1 MTRPIGASGIIFNR
15 SWISRSLPGPDRS
28 HPIAADF
35 GVPVRY
41 IGRKSPF
48 EAEKAVMPSFDI
60 VSRIELP
67 EVDNALAGIT
77 REIGTRFD
85 FKGSKCKVERQEGVL
100 NIIADDE
107 LKLKQMHE
115 LLKVH
120 MTRRKVDPAALDY
133 KTPEK
138 ASGNTL
144 KQTIVLRQ
152 GIDADLARQLIR
164 ELKDS
169 KLKVQVSIQGD
180 ELRVTGKK
188 RDDLQAA
195 IAVARGMKI
204 EQPLQ
209 YVNFR
214 D

>member
-1 MTRPIGASGIIFNR
+1 
-15 SWISRSLPGPDRS
+15 
-28 HPIAADF
+28 
-35 GVPVRY
+35 
-41 IGRKSPF
+41 
-48 EAEKAVMPSFDI
+48 MPSFDI

-85 FKGSKCKVERQEGVL
+85 FKGSKCKVERQEGAL
-100 NIIADDE
+100 NVIADDE

-120 MTRRKVDPAALDY
+120 LTRRKVDPAALDY

-152 GIDADLARQLIR
+152 GVDADLARQLIR
-164 ELKDS
+164 EIKDS

-188 RDDLQAA
+188 RDDLQAV
-195 IAVARGMKI
+195 IALLKQADFGI
-204 EQPLQ
+204 ALQ
-209 YVNFR
+209 FTNYR
-214 D
+214 

>member
-1 MTRPIGASGIIFNR
+1 
-15 SWISRSLPGPDRS
+15 
-28 HPIAADF
+28 
-35 GVPVRY
+35 
-41 IGRKSPF
+41 
-48 EAEKAVMPSFDI
+48 MPSFDI
-60 VSRIELP
+60 VSRIDLA

-85 FKGSKCKVERQEGVL
+85 FKGSKCTIERLEGMLTIV
-100 NIIADDE
+100 ADDE

-120 MTRRKVDPAALDY
+120 LTRRKVDAAALDY

-144 KQTIVLRQ
+144 KQTIVVRQ
-152 GIDADLARQLIR
+152 GVDADIARRLIR
-164 ELKDS
+164 EIKDS

-180 ELRVTGKK
+180 ELRVNGKK

-195 IAVARGMKI
+195 ITVARGLKI